1 MAAHPYLLEHEILK
15 VLYNY
20 ISFGIR
26 GEGKMGKT
34 TPVFKRDYE
43 YSSLHFGTLVDILNS
58 PEKYTNDKMP
68 IGVIGWLK
76 NLSVTYEEVIPEAE
90 MKYQWAEVSEALEVL
105 ALNNHIKETPV
116 EIHIYSDNMKRV
128 VYLKNEGALAF
139 RNNYY
144 LKEAE
149 IELSIARSYEIQKRD
164 LWLKKYWIGVEISKY
179 VMGGIVGA
187 LIALGLARLNKS
199 KESKSENTTTKQG
212 DTVSSPKTAS
222 YPVVRPSNTI
232 VDTVLKQAIR

>member
-15 VLYNY
+15 VLYTY

-58 PEKYTNDKMP
+58 PEKYTQDKIP

-76 NLSVTYEEVIPEAE
+76 NLSVSYEEVIPEDK
-90 MKYQWAEVSEALEVL
+90 MKYSWNEVSEALEVL
-105 ALNNHIKETPV
+105 VLNDHIKESPV

-128 VYLKNEGALAF
+128 IYLKHAGALAF
-139 RNNYY
+139 RNNFYI
-144 LKEAE
+144 KEAE
-149 IELSIARSYEIQKRD
+149 KESAIVRGQEIQKRD
-164 LWLKKYWIGVEISKY
+164 LWLKKNFWYIEAAKY
-179 VMGGIVGA
+179 IMGGIIGA
-187 LIALGLARLNKS
+187 LITLGASRIGKS
-199 KESKSENTTTKQG
+199 QESKSENNSTPPATPETSYTKKDSVPFAPSLPLIKC
-212 DTVSSPKTAS
+212 DTC
-222 YPVVRPSNTI
+222 
-232 VDTVLKQAIR
+232 L